1 MHICIYD
8 EIRNR
13 NPKTVINNI
22 IRNTGFKK
30 DDVRIVIDHVFF
42 NKYDIYNDGI
52 LRNFEP
58 SYEMSVCFQRIVSR
72 QKLKNADKYYSDT
85 N

>member
-1 MHICIYD
+1 MMKAVRSVINMHICIYD

-30 DDVRIVIDHVFF
+30 DDVRIV
-42 NKYDIYNDGI
+42 
-52 LRNFEP
+52 
-58 SYEMSVCFQRIVSR
+58 SR